1 MWGRKT
7 VAASPEIAA
16 KNAEYAEYP
25 GRAYMQVEA
34 EKRKRKLAQHEL
46 AKAKKWTPERTYWLL
61 GLVPVT
67 LVALQI
73 LIAAK
78 GDPNTLR
85 SLVQNLNITAIFL
98 ATVLPFALVVLAFL
112 CLSVALTELSSC
124 RRMRASDP
132 MNPALA
138 SALTRLGGA
147 FALGLLGTALSVAT
161 MPTILF
167 VTTLAICTTWLGLY
181 MGGDSKHRFTTLF
194 QAIVPVYLFAVM
206 AAGVVFVL
214 TSGMWLPRE
223 QLTFGRAQ
231 TGAVYVLSSDSEWTK
246 YLDEATN
253 SVEIVSTKYVTKR
266 EIMPD
271 DDNWTNQ
278 TVAELISRYL

>member
-1 MWGRKT
+1 MRRKPQPT
-7 VAASPEIAA
+7 EDVAKMNATFKELPGQATMRVQA
-16 KNAEYAEYP
+16 AEY
-25 GRAYMQVEA
+25 
-34 EKRKRKLAQHEL
+34 K
-46 AKAKKWTPERTYWLL
+46 AKAFERELKSAKAWTPERMYWLL
-61 GLVPVT
+61 GLVPAS

-124 RRMRASDP
+124 RRMRANDP

-138 SALTRLGGA
+138 NALTRLGGA
-147 FALGLLGTALSVAT
+147 IALGLLVTALSVAT
-161 MPTILF
+161 MPSILF
-167 VTTLAICTTWLGLY
+167 VTTLVICTTWLGLY

-223 QLTFGRAQ
+223 ELTFGRAQ

-253 SVEIVSTKYVTKR
+253 SVEIVVTKYVTKR

-278 TVAELISRYL
+278 TVAELISRHL